1 MGLRP
6 DDLKDL
12 VYYIFEIDNFKSK
25 MGDDKDI
32 ITLSFSV
39 KEKEAANDLMNF
51 LEKGYGFVLDA
62 DATPGEQ
69 SDGTFKVFVEME
81 RTSDAPEHIMEIC
94 DGVRKIT
101 GLDEIKFR
109 YHKNFRSHD
118 VTEEALEELVPLDAD
133 EYNAK
138 ITNRDIDSFLEFFKH
153 GFVDNVSMLNETI
166 TIKKKW
172 ADPLHFDFV
181 DFGPVESTIN
191 NISESF
197 NANGFA
203 EIMFL
208 TKYIGD
214 YNITKYGNKLTF
226 ESGGNALVL
235 ERVIL

>member
-6 DDLKDL
+6 GDLKDL
-12 VYYIFEIDNFKSK
+12 VYYIFEVDNFKSK